1 MKWEKTGK
9 SKKGGLTYTASC
21 DGEKTM
27 FNLDGLKITQDFTS
41 QEEAVNFLI
50 VNGYEPFDIDGS
62 SKASEEVE
70 IPEEESEEEPEE
82 EVAESVYDLKEEIAN
97 EVEEETGS
105 ACGLE
110 EDCECEDDECEIE
123 DDFEDDLEED
133 S

>member
-9 SKKGGLTYTASC
+9 CKKGKYDYTASC

-27 FNLDGLKITQDFTS
+27 FNLDGLKTTQNFTS
-41 QEEAVNFLI
+41 QEDAVKFLI
-50 VNGYEPFDIDGS
+50 VNGYAPFDIDGS
-62 SKASEEVE
+62 SKASEEVQ
-70 IPEEESEEEPEE
+70 IPEEEP
-82 EVAESVYDLKEEIAN
+82 
-97 EVEEETGS
+97 EEETGS

-123 DDFEDDLEED
+123 DDGEDDLEED

>member
-9 SKKGGLTYTASC
+9 CKKGKYNYTASC

-27 FNLDGLKITQDFTS
+27 FNLDGLKTTQNFTS
-41 QEEAVNFLI
+41 QEDAVKFLI
-50 VNGYEPFDIDGS
+50 VNGYTPFDIDES
-62 SKASEEVE
+62 SKAREEVE
-70 IPEEESEEEPEE
+70 IPEEEPEE